1 MKRELKKAAA
11 VVLSA
16 AMVLGMAGCGQKE
29 AATTAAPET
38 KTEAEK
44 TEAEKTE
51 AEKTEAPAADKA
63 AGEVITISYPTYRVG
78 THLSADSEAALI
90 EGFNEKFKGIY
101 EVKIEELPSDEAYA
115 DKMKILA
122 ASKEL
127 PDVVEGK
134 NGVRELAIANGQ
146 AVDLTSYVNEDAE
159 YKKVIGDAAI
169 RANTVAGKLYSI
181 ANGNQIIGYFYNSEM
196 FDKAGIQPAKTWEE
210 FMSNCE
216 KLSAAGFTPVSMMTG
231 ENCWTTN
238 LLLAAMIGSSSD
250 AGNQFMN
257 TKYPETY
264 QVPEVEGALDM
275 IQTILQK
282 YSTKDAVG
290 ADYNTAANHFLSGET
305 AIVCNGPWMNG
316 DFSDSEK
323 AVEGLA
329 DKIKTAVYPNN
340 GAFANYEVGYMVC
353 AKDEAHQRAAWEF
366 IKYKTGE
373 EAQKLMLEMD
383 DTVPLTSEVEISEEY
398 QSKNPMVSQIIEEG
412 NLADYKF
419 CTLDNMAYA
428 SVITEMSNAY
438 PSLVSGDITSAEM
451 CQLMDEAAAKN
462 K

>member
-1 MKRELKKAAA
+1 MKRQLKKAAVLA
-11 VVLSA
+11 LSA
-16 AMVLGMAGCGQKE
+16 AMVMGMSGCGKKE
-29 AATTAAPET
+29 EPAASATTASAAEET
-38 KTEAEK
+38 KTEA
-44 TEAEKTE
+44 
-51 AEKTEAPAADKA
+51 AAGETAAGVEKA
-63 AGEVITISYPTYRVG
+63 AEVITISYPTYRVG

-90 EGFNEKFKGIY
+90 EGFNEKFKGVY

-127 PDVVEGK
+127 PEVVEGK

-146 AVDLTSYVNEDAE
+146 AVDLTSFINEDEE

-169 RANTVAGKLYSI
+169 RANTVDGKLYSI

-196 FDKAGIQPAKTWEE
+196 FEKAGIQPAETWEE
-210 FMSNCE
+210 FMSNCD
-216 KLSAAGFTPVSMMTG
+216 KLSAAGFAPISMMTG

-238 LLLAAMIGSSSD
+238 LLFAAMIGSSNE

-264 QVPEVEGALDM
+264 KTPEVEHALDM

-305 AIVCNGPWMNG
+305 AIICNGPWMNG

-323 AVEGLA
+323 AVEGLS
-329 DKIKTAVYPNN
+329 DKVKAAMYPNN

-353 AKDEAHQRAAWEF
+353 AKDEAHQKAAWEF
-366 IKYKTGE
+366 IKYKTGK
-373 EAQKLMLEMD
+373 EAQMLMLEMN
-383 DTVPLTSEVEISEEY
+383 DTVPLTSEVEIPAEY
-398 QSKNPMVSQIIEEG
+398 QEKNPMVSQIIEEG
-412 NLADYKF
+412 NKADYKF

-438 PSLVSGDITSAEM
+438 PSLVSGDITSADM

>member
-1 MKRELKKAAA
+1 MRKKFMKAAA
-11 VVLSA
+11 VLLSA
-16 AMVLGMAGCGQKE
+16 AMVMGMTGCGQKAE
-29 AATTAAPET
+29 QETTAPAAET
-38 KTEAEK
+38 KTEAAK
-44 TEAEKTE
+44 TEAEKAKETTSGTE
-51 AEKTEAPAADKA
+51 KGT
-63 AGEVITISYPTYRVG
+63 GEVITISYPTYRVG
-78 THLSADSEAALI
+78 THLSADSEAAII
-90 EGFNEKFKGIY
+90 EGFNEKFKGVY

-146 AVDLTSYVNEDAE
+146 AVDLTSFINEDEE

-169 RANTVAGKLYSI
+169 RANTVDGKLYSI

-196 FDKAGIQPAKTWEE
+196 FEKAGIQPARTWEE

-216 KLSAAGFTPVSMMTG
+216 KLSAAGITPVSMMTG

-238 LLLAAMIGSSSD
+238 LLFAAMIGSSNK
-250 AGNQFMN
+250 AGNTFMN

-264 QVPEVEGALDM
+264 QTPEVEGALDM
-275 IQTILQK
+275 IRVILEK

-305 AIVCNGPWMNG
+305 AIICNGPWMNG
-316 DFSDSEK
+316 DFSDPEK
-323 AVEGLA
+323 AVEGLSGKVKA
-329 DKIKTAVYPNN
+329 AMYPNN

-373 EAQKLMLEMD
+373 ESQRIMLEMD
-383 DTVPLTSEVEISEEY
+383 DTVPLTAEVDIPAEY
-398 QSKNPMVSQIIEEG
+398 QEKNPMVSQIIEEG
-412 NLADYKF
+412 NQADYKF

-438 PSLVSGDITSAEM
+438 PSLVSGDISSAEM

>member
-1 MKRELKKAAA
+1 MKRKLTKAAA
-11 VVLSA
+11 LALSA
-16 AMVLGMAGCGQKE
+16 AMVLGMSGCGKKAEPEAASPAAESKTEAAGTE
-29 AATTAAPET
+29 AATTGV
-38 KTEAEK
+38 EK
-44 TEAEKTE
+44 TT
-51 AEKTEAPAADKA
+51 
-63 AGEVITISYPTYRVG
+63 GEVITISYPTYRVG

-90 EGFNEKFKGIY
+90 QGFNEKFKGVY

-146 AVDLTSYVNEDAE
+146 AIDLTSFINEDEE
-159 YKKVIGDAAI
+159 YKAVIGDAAI
-169 RANTVAGKLYSI
+169 RANTVEGKLYSI

-210 FMSNCE
+210 FMSNCD
-216 KLSAAGFTPVSMMTG
+216 KLSAAGFAPVSMMTG

-238 LLLAAMIGSSSD
+238 LLFAAMIGSSND

-264 QVPEVEGALDM
+264 KTPEVEGALDM

-305 AIVCNGPWMNG
+305 AIICNGPWMNG
-316 DFSDSEK
+316 DFSDTEK

-329 DKIKTAVYPNN
+329 DKVKAAMYPNN

-353 AKDEAHQRAAWEF
+353 AKDDAHQKAA
-366 IKYKTGE
+366 
-373 EAQKLMLEMD
+373 
-383 DTVPLTSEVEISEEY
+383 
-398 QSKNPMVSQIIEEG
+398 
-412 NLADYKF
+412 
-419 CTLDNMAYA
+419 
-428 SVITEMSNAY
+428 
-438 PSLVSGDITSAEM
+438 
-451 CQLMDEAAAKN
+451 
-462 K
+462 

>member
-1 MKRELKKAAA
+1 MRKKFKKAAA

-16 AMVLGMAGCGQKE
+16 AMVIGMAGCGQKAEPETTAPAAETKTE
-29 AATTAAPET
+29 AA

-44 TEAEKTE
+44 TEEAASSTEKGT
-51 AEKTEAPAADKA
+51 
-63 AGEVITISYPTYRVG
+63 GEVITISYPTYRVG
-78 THLSADSEAALI
+78 THLSADSEAAII
-90 EGFNEKFKGIY
+90 EGFNEKFKGVY

-146 AVDLTSYVNEDAE
+146 AVDLTSFINEDEE

-169 RANTVAGKLYSI
+169 RANTVDGKLYSI

-196 FDKAGIQPAKTWEE
+196 FEKAGIQPAKTWEE

-238 LLLAAMIGSSSD
+238 LLFAAMVGSSNE

-264 QVPEVEGALDM
+264 QTPEVEGALDM
-275 IQTILQK
+275 VKTILEK

-305 AIVCNGPWMNG
+305 AIICNGPWMNG
-316 DFSDSEK
+316 DFSDPEK
-323 AVEGLA
+323 AVEGLS
-329 DKIKTAVYPNN
+329 DKVKAAMYPNN

-353 AKDEAHQRAAWEF
+353 AKNEAHQRAAWEF
-366 IKYKTGE
+366 IKYKTGAE
-373 EAQKLMLEMD
+373 SQRIMLEMD
-383 DTVPLTSEVEISEEY
+383 DTVPLTSEVEIPAEY
-398 QSKNPMVSQIIEEG
+398 QEKNPMVSQIIEEG
-412 NLADYKF
+412 NQADYKF

-438 PSLVSGDITSAEM
+438 PSLVTGDITPAEM